1 MTDETI
7 QITYKLDKH
16 HHLFFGNNC
25 LHILHYK
32 IPLCLLLSSNT
43 SPKLG
48 SLDLW
53 PAFFTL
59 NSILEKNNRKKS
71 NQIMI
76 KIEKSDFYFN
86 LEQSYCQRFQSS
98 SHLMSLVYLLSFNVK
113 SDSAIYVCL
122 NFITMHIIE
131 FFKALSGSLQSDS
144 TSLVTWNF
152 SEQPIGSE

>member
-1 MTDETI
+1 
-7 QITYKLDKH
+7 
-16 HHLFFGNNC
+16 
-25 LHILHYK
+25 
-32 IPLCLLLSSNT
+32 
-43 SPKLG
+43 
-48 SLDLW
+48 
-53 PAFFTL
+53 
-59 NSILEKNNRKKS
+59 
-71 NQIMI
+71 MI

-131 FFKALSGSLQSDS
+131 FFKALSGLLQSDS